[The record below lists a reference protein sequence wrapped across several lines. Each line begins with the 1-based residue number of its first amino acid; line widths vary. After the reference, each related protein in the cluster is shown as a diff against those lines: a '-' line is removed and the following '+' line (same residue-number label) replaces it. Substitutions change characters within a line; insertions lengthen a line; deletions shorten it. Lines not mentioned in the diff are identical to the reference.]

1 MATFRLFCH
10 RWIRRMARRHE
21 KQNDRGRNRGLFT
34 RSNRLYYRRH
44 DARTTNQ
51 ENKMKAAIAR
61 LQIAIDNLKENQV
74 VKPTKANERTI
85 KQLEKAIA
93 WLELH

>member
-1 MATFRLFCH
+1 
-10 RWIRRMARRHE
+10 
-21 KQNDRGRNRGLFT
+21 
-34 RSNRLYYRRH
+34 
-44 DARTTNQ
+44 
-51 ENKMKAAIAR
+51 MKAAIAR